1 MPDSNRT
8 CLSPGTLD
16 ALASGH
22 AATDDDAEHLAR
34 CRGCSH
40 KLEAARFALR
50 FARVMSEKPS
60 VAPDP
65 MAPPAGP
72 GSFPPVHGYRIRSE
86 LARGGQGVVYL
97 AEQAMTGQLVAIKVL
112 HQHPS
117 FGGESQSARARFLR
131 EIRIIATLHHPGIVR
146 LLDSLTLVDGRDVIV
161 MELVEGRPLNEWLD
175 QTAPKDKRALLAL
188 LAEVAE
194 ALHHAH
200 QRGVIHRDLK
210 PSNILI
216 DDAGRPH
223 LLDFGIATLAEHTDN
238 AERVT
243 RTGEFTGT
251 LAYAAPEQVSGLREA
266 PDVRTDIYALGV
278 IGHRV
283 LTGAMPY
290 EVEGS
295 LDSIIRNIKETTP
308 TASRRPV
315 IGADP
320 WTVLSKAMSKS
331 PARRYQSAADM
342 ASDLRHAA
350 RGEAINA
357 RKDSRLYVL
366 KMTAR
371 RHRVAIA
378 LAAVVLL
385 GLISVLGVLALG
397 NARLNT
403 ALRDSR
409 LQQARALLLA
419 GGRARAEAI
428 LWPIYDKARRNGGGH
443 PPLWTGPPGPR
454 EALWALLEIQAQA
467 TCLAVIEPGLG
478 DFLSMTTRSD
488 GAFSLV
494 LPDGRTARLDLVA
507 DRPVFTF
514 GPSLGAG
521 LLQGLFSTSG
531 DRLVAIGREGLRS
544 IDPETG
550 DTIAQRPLPGDPGD
564 IGGAVVAQWGVAVCS
579 KAGRLW
585 VFSLPG
591 LEPLLDTPVP
601 ELDQTPWMDTG
612 TRTIGYLAQG
622 LRLVFIDLDT
632 GLERTTGH
640 GAKIDT
646 GSFASRPQTLVTPDR
661 TQAIIAHTRG
671 VMLVP
676 LTESRGA
683 PQLLNRPGY
692 RGYAIIDPTGIFL
705 SIRAYGDSTLR
716 LWRMDNWEEARGLP
730 GHDRAVTLHAFT
742 ADGSRIITTDRAGTM
757 RVWAAPGHVWR
768 SAISEPTARTHALAI
783 DASAGE
789 VLLCDSTGSL
799 QARPLDGGPARP
811 IAPASET
818 GFEVVRSAISER
830 GMLAIAG
837 LGNQF
842 ALSNPDGGNAPHLR
856 PGALSQP
863 GSIMG
868 IAFQPG
874 SDLLGICT
882 HEGGLT
888 LIDGGDGRVV
898 RETRISGAAPEQ
910 APQVSDLRWSPDGQ
924 ALAVSCR
931 DGSVHFFDPATLRI
945 RKSIH
950 ASNSQIRSIVFTPDG
965 RSLIAVGDEGRVI
978 VIDRSSGA
986 VRRSERVSEESLF
999 TLAIHPGGQTC
1010 VVGDRAGRVI
1020 VLSMEPMRALATL
1033 NAGGAVMS
1041 LEFTPDGERL
1051 LIAALD
1057 KAVERWDFSSL
1068 LRTIPVI
1075 RSAE

>member
-8 CLSPGTLD
+8 CLSHETLD
-16 ALASGH
+16 ALAAGH
-22 AATDDDAEHLAR
+22 AATDEVAEHLAR

-40 KLEAARFALR
+40 KLEAARFAVR
-50 FARVMSEKPS
+50 FAEVMTEKPAGAS
-60 VAPDP
+60 GASAPS
-65 MAPPAGP
+65 AEP
-72 GSFPPVHGYRIRSE
+72 GSFPPVHGYRVRSE

-117 FGGESQSARARFLR
+117 FGGDSQSARARFLR
-131 EIRIIATLHHPGIVR
+131 EIRIIASLHHPGIVR
-146 LLDSLTLVDGRDVIV
+146 LLDSLTLVDGRDAIV
-161 MELVEGRPLNEWLD
+161 MELVEGRALNVWLD
-175 QTAPKDKRALLAL
+175 ETAQEDKRGLLAL
-188 LAEVAE
+188 LAEIAD

-210 PSNILI
+210 PSNILV

-223 LLDFGIATLAEHTDN
+223 LLDFGIATLAENTGN
-238 AERVT
+238 EERVT

-295 LDSIIRNIKETTP
+295 LDTIIRNIKETTP
-308 TASRRPV
+308 TASGRPV

-331 PARRYQSAADM
+331 PTRRYQSAADM

-366 KMTAR
+366 KMSVR

-378 LAAVVLL
+378 LATAVLL

-397 NARLNT
+397 NAQLNT

-409 LQQARALLLA
+409 LQQARALILA

-428 LWPIYDKARRNGGGH
+428 LWPMYDKAGHGGGP
-443 PPLWTGPPGPR
+443 PPLWTGPPGQR
-454 EALWALLEIQAQA
+454 EALWALIEMQAQA
-467 TCLAVIEPGLG
+467 SCLAVLKPGYG
-478 DFLSMTTRSD
+478 DFLNITTRSD

-494 LPDGRTARLDLVA
+494 LKDGRTARLDLVA

-514 GPSLGAG
+514 GPSLGPG
-521 LLQGLFSTSG
+521 LIQGLNSASG
-531 DRLVAIGREGLRS
+531 DRHVVIGREGLRS
-544 IDPETG
+544 VNPETG
-550 DTIAQRPLPGDPGD
+550 DTIAQQPLPGDPKD
-564 IGGAVVAQWGVAVCS
+564 IGGAVITEWGVAVCS

-601 ELDQTPWMDTG
+601 PLDQTPWLDPG
-612 TRTIGYLAQG
+612 TRTVGFLSQD
-622 LRLVFIDLDT
+622 LRLVFIDLDSGEERST
-632 GLERTTGH
+632 GQ

-671 VMLVP
+671 VLLVP
-676 LTESRGA
+676 LTASPGA
-683 PQLLNRPGY
+683 PQVLNRPGY
-692 RGYAIIDPTGIFL
+692 RGYASIDPTGTFL

-742 ADGSRIITTDRAGTM
+742 ADGKRIITTDRAGTM
-757 RVWAAPGHVWR
+757 RVWATPGHAWR
-768 SAISEPTARTHALAI
+768 SAISAPTPRTHALTI
-783 DASAGE
+783 DANAGE
-789 VLLCDSTGSL
+789 VLLCDSTGNVRAS
-799 QARPLDGGPARP
+799 PLDGGPTRP
-811 IAPASET
+811 MALTSET
-818 GFEVVRSAISER
+818 GFEAVRSAISES
-830 GMLAIAG
+830 GILAIAG

-842 ALSNPDGGNAPHLR
+842 AISSTGGGDAPRFR
-856 PGALSQP
+856 PGAVDQSET
-863 GSIMG
+863 ITG

-888 LIDGGDGRVV
+888 LIDGGDGGVV
-898 RETRISGAAPEQ
+898 RETRITDASPDQ

-950 ASNSQIRSIVFTPDG
+950 ASDSQIRSIAFTPDG

-978 VIDRSSGA
+978 VIDRASGA
-986 VRRSERVSEESLF
+986 LRRSERVSEESLF

-1010 VVGDRAGRVI
+1010 CVGDRSGRVI
-1020 VLSMEPMRALATL
+1020 VMSMDPMRALATL
-1033 NAGGAVMS
+1033 NTDGAVMS
-1041 LEFTPDGERL
+1041 LEFTPNGERL
-1051 LIAALD
+1051 LVAALD
-1057 KAVERWDFSSL
+1057 KAIERWDFASL
-1068 LRTIPVI
+1068 LRTIPMI
-1075 RSAE
+1075 RPAD